1 MKRKVLFITGA
12 TDGIGRIAATELAAR
27 QPEATILIHGRNQA
41 KLGKTVSEIQKLSGN
56 SNIESFLADFSSL
69 DEVRLLSGEIL
80 SKHDSIDVLINNAG
94 AGFAAPRSG
103 KDGMETRLTVNYL
116 APFLLTHLLLPALIK
131 AAPSRIVNVASAG
144 QSPINFDD
152 IMLEKKFDGVTAYT
166 QSKLALV
173 MFTFD
178 LAEQLKQE
186 HILVNCLH
194 PGTYLDTNMVREAG
208 IDPQGTAESGADALV
223 YLATSPDLE
232 NTSGKYFNIKKEAR
246 AIAQAYDT
254 DARKKLRAIGL
265 KLTGL
270 DGTNPKFRE

>member
-1 MKRKVLFITGA
+1 MKRKVLLITGA

-69 DEVRLLSGEIL
+69 DEVRLLSREIL

-144 QSPINFDD
+144 QSPINFND
-152 IMLEKKFDGVTAYT
+152 IMLENKFDGVTAYT

-246 AIAQAYDT
+246 ATAQAYDT
-254 DARKKLRAIGL
+254 DARKKLKAIGL

>member
-12 TDGIGRIAATELAAR
+12 TDGIGRIAATELASR
-27 QPEATILIHGRNQA
+27 LPEATILIHGRNQA

-69 DEVRLLSGEIL
+69 DEVRLLSKEIL

-94 AGFAAPRSG
+94 AGFAAPRFG

-116 APFLLTHLLLPALIK
+116 APFLLTHLMVPALIK

-152 IMLEKKFDGVTAYT
+152 TMLEKKFDGVTAYT

-208 IDPQGTAESGADALV
+208 IDPQGTAESGADTLV
-223 YLATSPDLE
+223 YFATSSDLE
-232 NTSGKYFNIKKEAR
+232 NISGKYFNIKKEAR
-246 AIAQAYDT
+246 AIAQAYDA
-254 DARKKLRAIGL
+254 DARKKLREIGL

-270 DGTNPKFRE
+270 DGTSTKFRE

>member
-69 DEVRLLSGEIL
+69 DEVRLLSREIL

-94 AGFAAPRSG
+94 AGFAAPRLG

-116 APFLLTHLLLPALIK
+116 APFLLTNLLLPALIK

-144 QSPINFDD
+144 QSPINFND
-152 IMLEKKFDGVTAYT
+152 IMLENKFDGVTAYT

-246 AIAQAYDT
+246 AIAQAYDA
-254 DARKKLRAIGL
+254 DARKKLREIGL